1 VPFLKWACN
10 PPGSRKEWMVGV
22 RVVQTRKLVAFISCT
37 PAELYAH
44 NVRVQPH
51 HAPAKSAAVVVVD
64 GDANDGEGGGQDSG
78 EGSVSA
84 YGEASGSSA
93 GKGGVLAVDVS
104 NDDGESGGGSAGSA
118 AAATAAGEVEAE
130 ESADGAT
137 VESGLVEVNFLCVH
151 KKLRSKR
158 LAPVLIREITR
169 RVNCRGLF
177 QAAYTAGVVLP
188 KPVARC
194 RYWHRSLNPKKLIEV
209 GFSRL
214 APRMTITR
222 TIKLYALPD
231 APQTRGL
238 RPIREADVAVCCSM
252 LNTFLRQFVL
262 APQMTVPEF
271 RHWLLTQVC
280 ATLKATGRL
289 VQTTT
294 RLFHFA
300 GQK

>member
-1 VPFLKWACN
+1 
-10 PPGSRKEWMVGV
+10 M
-22 RVVQTRKLVAFISCT
+22 
-37 PAELYAH
+37 
-44 NVRVQPH
+44 
-51 HAPAKSAAVVVVD
+51 VVVD

-169 RVNCRGLF
+169 RVNCRGQRRAATLPKPYPSF
-177 QAAYTAGVVLP
+177 QAACVCKQSCVGADRIGPT
-188 KPVARC
+188 R
-194 RYWHRSLNPKKLIEV
+194 RWQ
-209 GFSRL
+209 GFSR
-214 APRMTITR
+214 RHTR
-222 TIKLYALPD
+222 
-231 APQTRGL
+231 R
-238 RPIREADVAVCCSM
+238 VWC
-252 LNTFLRQFVL
+252 
-262 APQMTVPEF
+262 F
-271 RHWLLTQVC
+271 RS
-280 ATLKATGRL
+280 R
-289 VQTTT
+289 
-294 RLFHFA
+294 
-300 GQK
+300 